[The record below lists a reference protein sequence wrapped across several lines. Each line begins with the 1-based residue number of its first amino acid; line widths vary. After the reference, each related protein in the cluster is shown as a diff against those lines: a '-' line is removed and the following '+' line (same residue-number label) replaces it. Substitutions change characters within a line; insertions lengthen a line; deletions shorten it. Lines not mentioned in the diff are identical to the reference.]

1 MLFTSKKYKIS
12 VFECLEK
19 DGIISWIFM
28 FIYYNNIDIM
38 CISSNMIVAI
48 LVFLRCKIVLIAYT
62 KHANIRLLIALC
74 SSTYMSKLFNHHL
87 TQILCYS
94 PTWTSNIKWYYLLL
108 SAYIN
113 ILDLL
118 MRYSR
123 KRKILNNKQKKD
135 TQWNFAKKHLNKFSS
150 FEIQLCPPMK
160 IVMFN
165 MCSHEI
171 HYKTRD

>member
-1 MLFTSKKYKIS
+1 MN
-12 VFECLEK
+12 
-19 DGIISWIFM
+19 
-28 FIYYNNIDIM
+28 IYVIDIM
-38 CISSNMIVAI
+38 CISSNMTVTI

-62 KHANIRLLIALC
+62 KYANILLITLS

-108 SAYIN
+108 AAYIN

-123 KRKILNNKQKKD
+123 KRKILDNKQKKG
-135 TQWNFAKKHLNKFSS
+135 TQWNFMKFSS
-150 FEIQLCPPMK
+150 FEIQLRPPMK
-160 IVMFN
+160 AGLIIFPVHVVYVN
-165 MCSHEI
+165 GLKYEGG
-171 HYKTRD
+171 